1 VKTYYNEIEA
11 AYAAKDRDRLKVAAD
26 KMNALFNDIDRLL
39 AANQNF
45 LLGNWLESA
54 KRWGKTE
61 EERKHYEWNAR
72 TIITLWSF
80 DYWIDDYS
88 ARTWSGML
96 SNYYAKRWHLY
107 YEELERSLAD
117 NKAWDAKAFDQKML
131 KLTKAWGKE
140 TTTFPTKVS
149 GENAVGLSKE
159 LLRKYEKMFNN

>member
-1 VKTYYNEIEA
+1 M
-11 AYAAKDRDRLKVAAD
+11 DRDKLKRATD
-26 KMNALFNDIDRLL
+26 KMNVLYSDIDRLL

-61 EERKHYEWNAR
+61 EERKHYEWNVK

-96 SNYYAKRWHLY
+96 SDYYANVGICIMRNLSVCLWTTRIGMQKHSTKKWWNLPRLGG
-107 YEELERSLAD
+107 E
-117 NKAWDAKAFDQKML
+117 KA
-131 KLTKAWGKE
+131 TS
-140 TTTFPTKVS
+140 FPTKVS
-149 GENAVGLSKE
+149 GENAINLSKE
-159 LLRKYEKMFNN
+159 LLQKYENDF